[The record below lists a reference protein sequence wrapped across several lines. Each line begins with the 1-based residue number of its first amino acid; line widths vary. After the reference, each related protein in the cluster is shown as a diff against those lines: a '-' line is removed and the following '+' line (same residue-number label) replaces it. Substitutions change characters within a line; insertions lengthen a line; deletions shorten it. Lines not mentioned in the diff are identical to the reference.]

1 MEDPLTVVQTLGNK
15 AADGLEVFAPERAA
29 ALERARERFLREA
42 PRAQRSPRLLVA
54 SLGLAAALALLALFV
69 SLRTEPTLS
78 FQVAEGTGR
87 ANDQIA
93 SLGIPVQ
100 LSFSDGSRFT
110 LGTSTRA
117 HVVSLQRHGAQIA
130 LENGSLEAN
139 VVHTGESAWSLSA
152 GPFSVRVTGTKFS
165 LSWDPDHGRFS
176 IRVMQGSVA
185 VAGSVIGADRPLRAG
200 ETLVVS
206 VPDQHL
212 QLSNDQPSAASPQSA
227 TEVEAPTVA
236 SALPSGAEPRPASSS
251 AEPSV
256 RSAGGSANA
265 SAWRKLALEG
275 KLREAYASADA
286 AGFDHACEAANAA
299 DLLLLGDAARLAGR
313 PDRVSEALLQLRRRF
328 PKDPRSAAAAFMLG
342 KVAFDRGGSDRSA
355 ANWFAASLR
364 EQPNGSLAREAAGRL
379 IEALRRAGDSAGA
392 ERAAKD
398 YLTWYPNGPHAA
410 LARSLLR

>member
-1 MEDPLTVVQTLGNK
+1 MEEPLTSLRTLGAK
-15 AADGLEVFAPERAA
+15 TAEALEAFAPERAA
-29 ALERARERFLREA
+29 ALERAREGFLGAA
-42 PRAQRSPRLLVA
+42 PKQRSPYVLFG
-54 SLGLAAALALLALFV
+54 SLGLAAALALVMLFL
-69 SLRTEPTLS
+69 SLRARPTMS
-78 FQVAEGTGR
+78 FQVAAR
-87 ANDQIA
+87 AGHANEQIA
-93 SLGIPVQ
+93 ALHNPVQ
-100 LSFSDGSRFT
+100 LSFSDGTRFT
-110 LGTSTRA
+110 LAPSTRA
-117 HVVSLQRHGAQIA
+117 HVISVQQHGAQIA

-165 LSWDPDHGRFS
+165 LSWDPDRERFS

-185 VAGSVIGADRPLRAG
+185 VAGSVIGAERPLRAG

-206 VPDQHL
+206 VPDQRL
-212 QLSNDQPSAASPQSA
+212 QLSNEQPAAASQPSA
-227 TEVEAPTVA
+227 TEVEAAPVA
-236 SALPSGAEPRPASSS
+236 AALPSAEQPRAASPS

-256 RSAGGSANA
+256 RSPSV

-286 AGFDHACEAANAA
+286 AGFDRACDAANAA

-342 KVAFDRGGSDRSA
+342 KVAFDRGGSDRNA

-364 EQPNGSLAREAAGRL
+364 EQPNGALAREAAGRL
-379 IEALRRAGDSAGA
+379 IEALRRAGDNIGA
-392 ERAAKD
+392 ARAAKD

-410 LARSLLR
+410 LAHSLSR